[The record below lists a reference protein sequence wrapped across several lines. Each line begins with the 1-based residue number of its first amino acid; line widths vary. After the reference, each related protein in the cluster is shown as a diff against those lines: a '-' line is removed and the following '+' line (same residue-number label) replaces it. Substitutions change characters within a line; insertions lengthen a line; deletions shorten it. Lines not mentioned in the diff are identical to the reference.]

1 MVGWLSKYN
10 KSAVVWLE
18 QLMITGRKVKVR
30 TAYWLARAR
39 IVVMLPSLCKIR

>member
-30 TAYWLARAR
+30 TAYWLARTR
-39 IVVMLPSLCKIR
+39 IVVMLMSLCKIR